1 MKFILILNFLLW
13 VKVIQSAADS
23 FHITSEMFV
32 LKMHEKTVNKL
43 YNENN
48 NQNILFIITWSN
60 RQQL

>member
-32 LKMHEKTVNKL
+32 LKMHEKTVN
-43 YNENN
+43 
-48 NQNILFIITWSN
+48 NQQTLQWE
-60 RQQL
+60 Q